1 MLSRTFA
8 HRIVRQAATL
18 LLALGFALCLAEF
31 AQACPQCQKALAGSD
46 GGVGGNIV
54 RGYFWSILF
63 MLSMPFVLLSAFS
76 TYFYLLIRKAQKNPA
91 PVGPAVLAARQG
103 VAPAQLRMPAPAAT

>member
-1 MLSRTFA
+1 M
-8 HRIVRQAATL
+8 TL
-18 LLALGFALCLAEF
+18 LFCAIALSLTGVAE
-31 AQACPQCQKALAGSD
+31 ACPQCQKALAGSP

-63 MLSMPFVLLSAFS
+63 MLSMPFVLLSAFG
-76 TYFYLLIRKAQKNPA
+76 TYFYLLVRRARKNPA

-103 VAPAQLRMPAPAAT
+103 IAPSQLPANPALRPATA